1 MRIEHVAIWCEN
13 LEKQKDFYVS
23 YFGMEYSSIYVNP
36 SKKYSSYFLSF
47 KGESTR
53 IELMH
58 KTDIQPKAENKNITT
73 GLAHLSISVG
83 SKEMVDKLTAKLNED
98 GYMVTGMPRTTGD
111 GYYES
116 VIEDCEG
123 NLVEITE

>member
-1 MRIEHVAIWCEN
+1 MKIEHIAIWTED
-13 LEKQKDFYVS
+13 LESVKDFYAR
-23 YFGMEYSSIYVNP
+23 YFDMESGSLYTNP
-36 SKKYSSYFLSF
+36 LKKYSSYFLTF

-58 KTDIQPKAENKNITT
+58 RTDITQKTANTGMNI
-73 GLAHLSISVG
+73 GFAHLSISVG
-83 SKEMVDKLTAKLNED
+83 NKEMVDKLTTKLRED
-98 GYMVTGMPRTTGD
+98 GYKIVGLPRTTGD